1 MQCDTVKYQDL
12 EWCDGDINLPG
23 IRGIVRAIAK
33 RDILKWP
40 TLPRTALTDMAV
52 LATYSGDFIL
62 AAGAVWKNVGVIVDK
77 SPVESK
83 SQGVRPSKSFLNTAP
98 FTPRNW

>member
-1 MQCDTVKYQDL
+1 M
-12 EWCDGDINLPG
+12 G
-23 IRGIVRAIAK
+23 
-33 RDILKWP
+33 
-40 TLPRTALTDMAV
+40 V

-62 AAGAVWKNVGVIVDK
+62 TAGAVWKNVGVIVDK